1 MLARRLQFTARM
13 TRDSHR
19 VGVTLQ
25 GTRELAEVDVLD
37 LCVRAF
43 NRLTPGA
50 RVVAPATPLATPLVL
65 QHDAALAV
73 RLDHTTVWR
82 AQQTVSEFV
91 VELPHL
97 STTIEISIAYDGK
110 QGFSVVD
117 GDGVRFDA
125 IAIGAQR
132 LACEAALVG
141 LLDVA
146 YPWPYLLRGTWRY
159 FC

>member
-1 MLARRLQFTARM
+1 MKP
-13 TRDSHR
+13 DSHR
-19 VGVTLQ
+19 VGVTLR
-25 GTRELAEVDVLD
+25 GTRELGEVDVLD

-50 RVVAPATPLATPLVL
+50 RIVAPASPLATPLVL
-65 QHDAALAV
+65 HHEAAPVV
-73 RLDHTTVWR
+73 RLDRTTVWR
-82 AQQTVSEFV
+82 AQETVSEFV

-97 STTIEISIAYDGK
+97 SATIEISIAYDGRH
-110 QGFSVVD
+110 GFSVVD

-125 IAIGAQR
+125 HAIGAQR
-132 LACEAALVG
+132 LACEAALAG

-146 YPWPYLLRGTWRY
+146 YPWPYLLRGTWRH